1 MYSVILNLIL
11 LFFYI
16 SCMNEI
22 YMVNYL
28 LEKLV
33 NFEFK
38 GLYIKFMIFKVIL
51 KKICIYICFNVFS
64 YKIVIYYES
73 IIINM
78 LIYIEK

>member
-1 MYSVILNLIL
+1 MYSVIFNLIL

-16 SCMNEI
+16 SCINEI

-28 LEKLV
+28 LEKIV

-51 KKICIYICFNVFS
+51 KKKIRFVYIYVLMCL
-64 YKIVIYYES
+64 VI
-73 IIINM
+73 
-78 LIYIEK
+78 K